1 MTYIRKQYH
10 TLRER
15 ILEPRRFMQILAGPR
30 QVGKTTLV
38 GQVLDDIS
46 IPYTLEVADAVE
58 PKDSDWIHRVWESAR
73 ATMQIRKEQERL
85 LVIDEVQ
92 KIDNWSEVV
101 KREWDEDSRRS
112 VNLKVV
118 LLGSSRLLLKRGMT
132 ESLAG
137 RFELIRLGHWSL
149 QEMRDAFGVT
159 LDQYIYFGGYPG
171 PAGMIDNEK
180 RWRKYIKD
188 SLVAPAIEK
197 DVIMT
202 SNIYKPALMK
212 QLFELGC
219 GYSAEILS
227 LTKLMGQLQD
237 AGNVTTL
244 AAYLDILDGCT
255 LLTGLQKYAHDDA
268 RKRGSVPK
276 YQVYNNALLTAYK
289 GHSFLVDRTD
299 TKLWGRWVESAI
311 GTHILS
317 MAEELDYKVYY
328 WREPKRSK
336 DESDKEVDFVIDND
350 GELTAI
356 EVKSGRRGMN
366 SGLPAFVEA
375 FHPKRAFVVGTGG
388 VSLEDFL
395 NSDMETLL
403 NHLFNGNIST

>member
-30 QVGKTTLV
+30 QVGKSTLV

-46 IPYTLEVADAVE
+46 IPYTLEVADAVDT
-58 PKDSDWIHRVWESAR
+58 KDSDWIHRVWESAR

-92 KIDNWSEVV
+92 KIDNWSEMV
-101 KREWDEDSRRS
+101 KREWDEDCRRR

-188 SLVAPAIEK
+188 SLVAPTIEK

-244 AAYLDILDGCT
+244 AAYLDILDECA
-255 LLTGLQKYAHDDA
+255 LLTGLQKYANDDA

-289 GHSFLVDRTD
+289 GHSFLADRTD
-299 TKLWGRWVESAI
+299 TKLWGRWVESAV

-328 WREPKRSK
+328 WREPSRSK
-336 DESDKEVDFVIDND
+336 DESDKEVDFIIDND

-375 FHPKRAFVVGTGG
+375 FHPKRAFIVGTGG

-395 NSDMETLL
+395 SCDIESLL
-403 NHLFNGNIST
+403 NQE